1 MVEVIPHFVVN
12 QKQEYVMMDTKRH
25 VQMLLCLQVRT
36 PVLQLVKWVENLTS
50 NATMARVLLQ
60 HAILS
65 MRIVLAQIVVAW
77 GVSNRNGVV
86 TLVAVLNWQP
96 PANLVEMDPLG
107 MTQKERANQQN

>member
-1 MVEVIPHFVVN
+1 MNQRATALVVAQVVEVPINVA
-12 QKQEYVMMDTKRH
+12 QEH
-25 VQMLLCLQVRT
+25 APQWL
-36 PVLQLVKWVENLTS
+36 
-50 NATMARVLLQ
+50 AT
-60 HAILS
+60 LS
-65 MRIVLAQIVVAW
+65 MRIVLGLIVVAW